1 MRRAGNYFQD
11 IVRTLEWID
20 SSKLSSGQ
28 KLGIDIP
35 LFYLIY
41 CYYCVIQFQDL
52 RVIGKC
58 WILILFK
65 YPFLCVLTTL
75 MVLYIYILF
84 WDSLLCKMQTKK
96 ILPEFFELCPDAETC
111 MQVPREQIQEVIRS
125 LGLHAKRSRMLQR
138 LSEEYLAETW
148 TYVTDLHSVG
158 RYVLF
163 Y

>member
-1 MRRAGNYFQD
+1 
-11 IVRTLEWID
+11 
-20 SSKLSSGQ
+20 
-28 KLGIDIP
+28 
-35 LFYLIY
+35 
-41 CYYCVIQFQDL
+41 
-52 RVIGKC
+52 
-58 WILILFK
+58 
-65 YPFLCVLTTL
+65 
-75 MVLYIYILF
+75 
-84 WDSLLCKMQTKK
+84 
-96 ILPEFFELCPDAETC
+96 